1 MTLKTEGT
9 APRRTN
15 WAEAFDRRDVPA
27 HTSSDTAEQPLRLRS
42 YQLDEI
48 NRIKSEVACGRRWI
62 CVVAPTGA
70 GKTVIAGVL
79 IAEAVARGGPL
90 GRPYRNYRAGVL
102 RLKGAKIG
110 PVVFKSPLSSI
121 VFKDLVFQLD
131 TAITVPQ
138 FGDISWISW

>member
-70 GKTVIAGVL
+70 GRTVIAGVL
-79 IAEAVARGGPL
+79 IAEAVARGP
-90 GRPYRNYRAGVL
+90 RDPANITKL
-102 RLKGAKIG
+102 RHGNGGIQLK
-110 PVVFKSPLSSI
+110 
-121 VFKDLVFQLD
+121 D
-131 TAITVPQ
+131 
-138 FGDISWISW
+138 